1 MRQAQRRAVLYA
13 LLRPESLVII
23 GFALVMTALC
33 LARIFW
39 FPNTWWVWLL
49 FGVIGAGAMAWS
61 TLRDTGFVQKVTVK
75 LFYSRLNKERIRLP
89 ELKNSVA
96 QALEYHR
103 LLFQAIADR
112 PHAPLADLA
121 MDMDQLVT
129 SIYQVAYMLD
139 SFVANDRIHQYL
151 LGAMQEKI
159 ARTAAHNNEYQTLE
173 AFTTAIM
180 PIKNTAETS
189 NEKAQLLEA
198 VCFVVNQTQTQL
210 RDTLINISAVHSKV
224 TNTSSTWHGDW
235 SFVDV
240 AHTSFAIYLQNL
252 QANVVALDDL
262 YTSCTLAAKR

>member
-23 GFALVMTALC
+23 GFALAMMALC

-39 FPNTWWVWLL
+39 FPGTWWVWLL
-49 FGVIGAGAMAWS
+49 FGTIGAGAMAWS

-103 LLFQAIADR
+103 LLFQAIAER

-121 MDMDQLVT
+121 VDMDQLVT
-129 SIYQVAYMLD
+129 SIYEVAYMLD
-139 SFVANDRIHQYL
+139 SFVANNRIHQYL

-159 ARTAAHNNEYQTLE
+159 ARTAANNEEYQTLE

-180 PIKNTAETS
+180 PLKNTAETS

-198 VCFVVNQTQTQL
+198 VCFVVNQTQSQL

-224 TNTSSTWHGDW
+224 ANTSSTWHGDW

-240 AHTSFAIYLQNL
+240 AHTSFAIYLKNL

-262 YTSCTLAAKR
+262 YTSCTLAAGR